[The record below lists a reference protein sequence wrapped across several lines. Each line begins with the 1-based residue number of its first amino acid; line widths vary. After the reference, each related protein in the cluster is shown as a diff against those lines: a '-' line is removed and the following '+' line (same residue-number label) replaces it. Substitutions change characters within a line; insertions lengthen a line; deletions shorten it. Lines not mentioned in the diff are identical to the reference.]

1 MIAMQTYLDIY
12 KKLLPALF
20 LLAAT
25 VPVFVPSGVADAEAT
40 PVAGQEAQ
48 GKENAVAESIGT
60 LSTEKDEDK
69 ASVSN
74 MTLREI
80 VIMRL
85 EEAHK
90 KGLFKDIKASDI
102 EKLTDEQL
110 AELARYGTMRREV
123 MEDADSMGEN
133 MAPSL
138 EGDDWD
144 AGEDKDIET
153 EEDFAQRM
161 DGDDEKTFF
170 QNVKDILHN
179 DYVDL
184 AGTLAVIIGGAGYG
198 YLRLQKKVIEDEG
211 EAMWTYR
218 QKFGE
223 STLSEIN
230 KNTSMTEAI
239 KKSYTGLFQRAKG
252 IITKTEIEKTAEM
265 VQEASSKYAEKAAE
279 SIENATQEER
289 GRLNALLQDASAS
302 EDKATIE
309 DVAKNL
315 REVSKQKAEVPEM
328 TKRDFAKAKEQITA
342 TIREAA
348 DFEDDRVHQA
358 VAQALGHT
366 EYSGIEGRG
375 SYKQKTEDFDEKNEE
390 MEDEMRNRY
399 GF

>member
-1 MIAMQTYLDIY
+1 MIAMQIHLDIY

-20 LLAAT
+20 LLAAV
-25 VPVFVPSGVADAEAT
+25 VPAFVPSGVADAASA
-40 PVAGQEAQ
+40 PVAGQKEQ
-48 GKENAVAESIGT
+48 VKENAESIGT
-60 LSTEKDEDK
+60 LSTEKDGDK
-69 ASVSN
+69 ASISN

-102 EKLTDEQL
+102 EKLTNEQL
-110 AELARYGTMRREV
+110 SELARYGTMRREV
-123 MEDADSMGEN
+123 MEDADSMGKN

-153 EEDFAQRM
+153 EEDFAKRM

-184 AGTLAVIIGGAGYG
+184 AGTLAVIVGGAGYG

-211 EAMWTYR
+211 DALWAYR
-218 QKFGE
+218 MHEGE
-223 STLSEIN
+223 PTIN
-230 KNTSMTEAI
+230 GVNENTSMTDAI
-239 KKSYTGLFQRAKG
+239 KKAYTGLFHRFKG
-252 IITKTEIEKTAEM
+252 IVTKTEIEKTAEM
-265 VQEASSKYAEKAAE
+265 VQDASAKYAEKAAE
-279 SIENATQEER
+279 SIENASQEER
-289 GRLNALLQDASAS
+289 GWMNARFQDSS
-302 EDKATIE
+302 EEGSTTIE
-309 DVAKNL
+309 EVAKNL
-315 REVSKQKAEVPEM
+315 REISKQKAEVPEM
-328 TKRDFAKAKEQITA
+328 TKRDFAKAREQITA
-342 TIREAA
+342 SIREAA

-366 EYSGIEGRG
+366 EYSGIEGRS
-375 SYKQKTEDFDEKNEE
+375 SYRQKTEDFDEKNEE
-390 MEDEMRNRY
+390 MEEEIRNRY